1 MYVRRQACS
10 AGKMDLRRRVE
21 TGWRKATRR
30 CRLQARRRWRS
41 AARTRGRGVASPSPA
56 VAPGKTAA
64 MTTTTERVVI
74 RRGGGRTTTG
84 TPPNK
89 SGSWKRE
96 NFLHFCCVNIS
107 VRCFLSPGPRVKG
120 VLHQA
125 HGSDRA
131 RPRKDELAWE
141 GDFCLAIPS
150 KYYSGVRVSLPN
162 SVFGLTLQNG
172 IWPRSGGDTSV
183 PVVPQWS
190 DMKIFFKMEFCSESI
205 EWAGYSKS
213 PHIRM
218 RGSGSRSV
226 SSSAS
231 LHARSSSGFR
241 TDELRSRLIT
251 SAQS

>member
-141 GDFCLAIPS
+141 GDFFSLS
-150 KYYSGVRVSLPN
+150 KRSSSSSMIWHEN
-162 SVFGLTLQNG
+162 IFQNG
-172 IWPRSGGDTSV
+172 ILFWIDWMSRL
-183 PVVPQWS
+183 
-190 DMKIFFKMEFCSESI
+190 FKE
-205 EWAGYSKS
+205 S
-213 PHIRM
+213 PHPDERQ
-218 RGSGSRSV
+218 RQQV
-226 SSSAS
+226 SKQLGLSA
-231 LHARSSSGFR
+231 RQVKFWFQNRR
-241 TDELRSRLIT
+241 TQIKVNY
-251 SAQS
+251 